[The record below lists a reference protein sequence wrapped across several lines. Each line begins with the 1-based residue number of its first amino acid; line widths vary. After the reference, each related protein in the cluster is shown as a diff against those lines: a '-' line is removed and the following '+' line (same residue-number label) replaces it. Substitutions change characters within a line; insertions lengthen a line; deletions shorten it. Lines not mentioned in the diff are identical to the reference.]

1 MCTETS
7 NDSFLLPGV
16 YSLTYRHLLAR
27 PASSCPCALHNKHGR
42 VLGSP
47 LFGASP
53 SEWAWPS
60 QPQLPRM
67 SALSSFSE
75 ASVRF
80 AGPSHAGHCT
90 YEAERVRCGESHVS
104 HGREVLAS
112 SRRMAQIDNKG
123 RHLEHIPHE
132 SQRRQRARTPSGL
145 EWQDEPMPKYTPH
158 PFLGFSVPSPAE
170 MTQSRTK

>member
-1 MCTETS
+1 MEAAIKLGSQEDLLRAWLLRKTCQLEALTAT
-7 NDSFLLPGV
+7 LLPV
-16 YSLTYRHLLAR
+16 KN
-27 PASSCPCALHNKHGR
+27 SSACTAVCMVQSHRSWKHACLR
-42 VLGSP
+42 CLG
-47 LFGASP
+47 G
-53 SEWAWPS
+53 
-60 QPQLPRM
+60 
-67 SALSSFSE
+67 
-75 ASVRF
+75 
-80 AGPSHAGHCT
+80 GG
-90 YEAERVRCGESHVS
+90 YEAEAEHVCCGESHVS